1 MSTFATPGT
10 NMINVLDN
18 IYFAENPYDSENYN
32 EAKNKNLY
40 IKQKKCKDRFN
51 GYISFHTIS
60 YVYICEIILGQKRST
75 ITHGPWNKQLF
86 LHHVSVT

>member
-75 ITHGPWNKQLF
+75 ITHGP
-86 LHHVSVT
+86 